1 MREKSALEVVA
12 NPTVQVILVF
22 PGRTGEMEEE
32 YESMCGQLALLDVI
46 VQHGLQE
53 VLSRRKSDPWKVTSY
68 IA

>member
-1 MREKSALEVVA
+1 MIV
-12 NPTVQVILVF
+12 VF
-22 PGRTGEMEEE
+22 PDRTGEMEEE

-53 VLSRRKSDPWKVTSY
+53 VLARRKSDPWKVTYY